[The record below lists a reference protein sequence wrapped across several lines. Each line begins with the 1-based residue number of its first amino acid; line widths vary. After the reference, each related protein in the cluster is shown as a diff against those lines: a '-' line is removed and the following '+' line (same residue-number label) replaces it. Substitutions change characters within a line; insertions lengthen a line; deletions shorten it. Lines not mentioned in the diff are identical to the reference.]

1 MNSFDKIQIEESA
14 EYQWASMMEEIQ
26 FLKER
31 QEFLSL
37 VIEEKHI
44 EAQKELD
51 ELSDKC
57 IDEIFSSEIDF

>member
-1 MNSFDKIQIEESA
+1 MNSFDKIQCEESP

-31 QEFLSL
+31 
-37 VIEEKHI
+37 IEQKHI

-57 IDEIFSSEIDF
+57 IDEIFGSAIDF